1 MSYIKLKVKM
11 GKKKLENSYKGMKL
25 ICLISDDRAL
35 SGGL

>member
-11 GKKKLENSYKGMKL
+11 RKKLENSYKGMKL